1 MSYNGL
7 QFEFAQVVFGLS
19 FAQRKFRKLANFR
32 HLEGRRASQGVKQGV
47 IHAVNETNLIGESAA
62 MVSLRREI
70 KSAARTQAKVLVL
83 GETGAGKEVVA
94 RLIHARGARSHRRFI
109 AVNCCGVPETLL
121 ESELFGHKRGSF
133 TGAYRDKPGVVQVA
147 EGGTLLLDELGEM
160 SLRMQAVLLRF
171 VETGEVQPIGAETP
185 SGRVDVRIIAA
196 TNCDLGAQIDAKTF
210 REDLFYRLNV
220 IQVRVPPLRER
231 EGDAVALMRFY
242 LKQASETHGQP
253 IPELAPTTESLL
265 ARYAWPGNVRELKNV
280 AERLVVRQHGKR
292 IDPDDLPVEIRE
304 GTASPRGA
312 VSPTPT
318 AIPAAAAPV
327 PTIVDDLW
335 TRLTGGDSFWTI
347 VHRRFKSHDLTRDD
361 LRALINRG
369 LTASGG
375 NYRRLL
381 ELFNMPDRDYK
392 RFLAFLYQYDCNPA
406 FQPHRARAATTS
418 AGSGEGVEYRETVA
432 V

>member
-1 MSYNGL
+1 
-7 QFEFAQVVFGLS
+7 
-19 FAQRKFRKLANFR
+19 
-32 HLEGRRASQGVKQGV
+32 
-47 IHAVNETNLIGESAA
+47 VNETNLIGESAA
-62 MVSLRREI
+62 MVSLRGEI

-94 RLIHARGARSHRRFI
+94 RLIHAHGARSHRRFI

-133 TGAYRDKPGVVQVA
+133 TGAYRDKPGLVQLA
-147 EGGTLLLDELGEM
+147 QGGTLLLDELGEM
-160 SLRMQAVLLRF
+160 SLRMQAILLRF
-171 VETGEVQPIGAETP
+171 VETGEVQPIGSETP

-196 TNCDLGAQIDAKTF
+196 TNRDLEAQINAKTF

-231 EGDAVALMRFY
+231 EGDAGALMRFY
-242 LKQASETHGQP
+242 LKHASETHGRP
-253 IPELAPTTESLL
+253 VPELAPTTESIL

-280 AERLVVRQHGKR
+280 AERLVVRQQGKR

-304 GTASPRGA
+304 GTASTRGA

-335 TRLTGGDSFWTI
+335 ARLMGGASFWTI
-347 VHRRFKSHDLTRDD
+347 VHRRFKLHDLTRDD

-375 NYRRLL
+375 NYRRVL

-392 RFLAFLYQYDCNPA
+392 RFLAFLYQYDCNPS
-406 FQPHRARAATTS
+406 FHLHRARAATAS

>member
-1 MSYNGL
+1 
-7 QFEFAQVVFGLS
+7 
-19 FAQRKFRKLANFR
+19 
-32 HLEGRRASQGVKQGV
+32 
-47 IHAVNETNLIGESAA
+47 
-62 MVSLRREI
+62 MVSLRGEI

-94 RLIHARGARSHRRFI
+94 RLIHACGARGHRRFI

-133 TGAYRDKPGVVQVA
+133 TGAYRDKPGLVQLA
-147 EGGTLLLDELGEM
+147 QGGTLLLDELGEM

-171 VETGEVQPIGAETP
+171 VETGEVQPIGSETP

-196 TNCDLGAQIDAKTF
+196 TNGDLEAQINAKTF

-231 EGDAVALMRFY
+231 EGDAGALMRFY
-242 LKQASETHGQP
+242 LKHASETHGRP
-253 IPELAPTTESLL
+253 VPELAPTTESIL

-280 AERLVVRQHGKR
+280 AERLVVRQQGKR

-304 GTASPRGA
+304 GTASTRGA

-335 TRLTGGDSFWTI
+335 ARLMGGASFWTI
-347 VHRRFKSHDLTRDD
+347 VHRRFKLHDLTRDD

-375 NYRRLL
+375 NYRRVL

-392 RFLAFLYQYDCNPA
+392 RFLAFLYQYDCNPS
-406 FQPHRARAATTS
+406 FHLHRARAATAS
-418 AGSGEGVEYRETVA
+418 AGSGEGVDYRETVA